1 MKKYL
6 VIFAGIALIFGV
18 LVVFNSVKGQEATT
32 TQNQATTTQSQSP
45 TIQPSTTTPTT
56 STPPTVPP
64 VLSPNPSPTRPL
76 IPNISEIKEE
86 LRQELSIKEI
96 RGRVVCQ
103 AIGVCPKAGENTEVL
118 IKSAKVEEIGADYLK
133 ISIFGYQYK
142 VDLVNAKI
150 VRYGWLESNINEF
163 SVGDIVNVWGFLDE
177 GDKYLIH
184 AKNVRNVS
192 IQKVHDVFRGVI
204 ESIDATST
212 SFVLAPEQGQCVEL
226 PMFPP
231 KKFCPQGNHFNVV
244 VDANTKIIKSQQVEC
259 VKAPCPPVQVSGSFA
274 DLQVGMKV
282 VVRGLLDKTLS
293 KIQARLIIIGEEEF
307 PRPMPLLEKA
317 GKSGNEIEKE
327 ESGNE
332 IEKEERKIEGKA
344 KGMNVKIEELQKKLL
359 EILEKLKTA
368 TSTSQ

>member
-18 LVVFNSVKGQEATT
+18 LVVFNFVKGQEATT

-45 TIQPSTTTPTT
+45 TIQPSTTTPI

-64 VLSPNPSPTRPL
+64 VLSPNPSSTRPL

-150 VRYGWLESNINEF
+150 VRYGWLESHINEF

-184 AKNVRNVS
+184 AKNVRNIS
-192 IQKVHDVFRGVI
+192 IQKVHNVFRGV
-204 ESIDATST
+204 
-212 SFVLAPEQGQCVEL
+212 
-226 PMFPP
+226 
-231 KKFCPQGNHFNVV
+231 
-244 VDANTKIIKSQQVEC
+244 
-259 VKAPCPPVQVSGSFA
+259 
-274 DLQVGMKV
+274 
-282 VVRGLLDKTLS
+282 
-293 KIQARLIIIGEEEF
+293 
-307 PRPMPLLEKA
+307 
-317 GKSGNEIEKE
+317 
-327 ESGNE
+327 
-332 IEKEERKIEGKA
+332 KEERKIEGKA

>member
-18 LVVFNSVKGQEATT
+18 LVVFNFVKGQEATT
-32 TQNQATTTQSQSP
+32 TQNQATTTQSQTTTTQDQTTTTTT
-45 TIQPSTTTPTT
+45 TISTTTP
-56 STPPTVPP
+56 
-64 VLSPNPSPTRPL
+64 PL
-76 IPNISEIKEE
+76 RPNISEIKEE

-177 GDKYLIH
+177 SDKYLIH

-212 SFVLAPEQGQCVEL
+212 SFVLTPGQCVEL
-226 PMFPP
+226 ESFPP
-231 KKFCPQGNHFNVV
+231 KKICPQGNRFTVV
-244 VDANTKIIKSQQVEC
+244 VDANTKIIKSQQVVC

-293 KIQARLIIIGEEEF
+293 KIQARLIIIGGEEEF
-307 PRPMPLLEKA
+307 PRPMPLLEKG
-317 GKSGNEIEKE
+317 GKSGNK
-327 ESGNE
+327 
-332 IEKEERKIEGKA
+332 IEKEERKIEGKP
-344 KGMNVKIEELQKKLL
+344 KGMNVKVEELQKKLL